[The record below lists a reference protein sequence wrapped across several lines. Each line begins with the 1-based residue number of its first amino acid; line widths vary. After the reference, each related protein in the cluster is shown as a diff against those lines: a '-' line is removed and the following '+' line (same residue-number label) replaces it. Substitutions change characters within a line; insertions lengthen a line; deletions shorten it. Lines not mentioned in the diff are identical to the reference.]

1 MLNMPGTFE
10 NFKIR
15 FLRTSYTLGPIRL
28 DQKWTRFVY
37 YVFKNF
43 QRKSVPGMS
52 GPKCDQRSRHTW
64 SPLLSMFHAYLVS
77 FITDVPCIPS
87 PPDMSATNQSNRDRY
102 DSYHMSETRGV
113 PLRLLW
119 LRRLN
124 QSLHRYDWDAQ
135 KICSRFSILH
145 TWDCNTLKNNDQ
157 KILGRLS
164 HICASLGQGVS
175 VILVSTVSLAS
186 QSYHCKLWFKRLTY
200 ISLSSTS
207 RVSLIQVR
215 SHVNCRPSCVK
226 NEQCNNIFSHVIMVF

>member
-113 PLRLLW
+113 PLRLIW

-145 TWDCNTLKNNDQ
+145 TWYCDTLKNNDKK
-157 KILGRLS
+157 KIGVSQSYLCKFWSRRLS
-164 HICASLGQGVS
+164 HISVNGRLGIPVISLQT
-175 VILVSTVSLAS
+175 LVQAS
-186 QSYHCKLWFKRLTY
+186 QSYQF
-200 ISLSSTS
+200 
-207 RVSLIQVR
+207 
-215 SHVNCRPSCVK
+215 
-226 NEQCNNIFSHVIMVF
+226 